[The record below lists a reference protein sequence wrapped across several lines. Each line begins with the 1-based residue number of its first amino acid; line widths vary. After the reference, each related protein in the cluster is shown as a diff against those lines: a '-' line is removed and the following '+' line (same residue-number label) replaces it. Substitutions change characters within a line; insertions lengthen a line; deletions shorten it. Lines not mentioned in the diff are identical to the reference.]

1 MQRDMTSFANDKY
14 QFGDFGSIKSQSY
27 DGKNSVDFYRAI
39 TIGGHYYNNGQN
51 INHYMNANEWK
62 LLPMVGI
69 AMHSMEI
76 FLKTV

>member
-39 TIGGHYYNNGQN
+39 TIGGHYY
-51 INHYMNANEWK
+51 K
-62 LLPMVGI
+62 RT
-69 AMHSMEI
+69 
-76 FLKTV
+76 K